1 MEKNGRRSATGN
13 SRHVDIRYFLVKDQ
27 ANKGK
32 TEVRY
37 CPTHAM
43 LADYFTKPLQGSL
56 FKKLRN
62 FIMGWEHIQPLLDP
76 VVSSTEERVEQS
88 ILIDQKI
95 AVDDDVSIT
104 ESEST
109 EITVIDYTKL
119 SYADAVEN
127 SIEIAA
133 E

>member
-1 MEKNGRRSATGN
+1 MGN
-13 SRHVDIRYFLVKDQ
+13 L
-27 ANKGK
+27 
-32 TEVRY
+32 
-37 CPTHAM
+37 
-43 LADYFTKPLQGSL
+43 
-56 FKKLRN
+56 
-62 FIMGWEHIQPLLDP
+62 
-76 VVSSTEERVEQS
+76 VEQS
-88 ILIDQKI
+88 ILSDQKI

-133 E
+133 EWLRASTWG